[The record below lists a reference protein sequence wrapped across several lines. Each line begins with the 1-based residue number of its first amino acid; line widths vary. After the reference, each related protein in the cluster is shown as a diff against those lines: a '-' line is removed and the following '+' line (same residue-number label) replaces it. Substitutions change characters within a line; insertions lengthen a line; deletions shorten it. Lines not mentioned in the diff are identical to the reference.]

1 MSSNRIYEE
10 IEPVEYVNLS
20 NVPPTKGEPILSSTS
35 ADVQV
40 EYETIFSS
48 TDVPVEEIEP
58 VEYETIV
65 GSSNVPTKCEP
76 ILSSTDVQVEYETVF
91 STTDVPVE
99 YETIVSS
106 TDVPITS
113 HV

>member
-10 IEPVEYVNLS
+10 IEPVEYVNVHS
-20 NVPPTKGEPILSSTS
+20 EGEPILSSTS

-58 VEYETIV
+58 VEYETLV
-65 GSSNVPTKCEP
+65 VHLMYLQNVNQY
-76 ILSSTDVQVEYETVF
+76 SVQRMYK
-91 STTDVPVE
+91 
-99 YETIVSS
+99 
-106 TDVPITS
+106 
-113 HV
+113 

>member
-20 NVPPTKGEPILSSTS
+20 TVPTKGEPILSSTS

-58 VEYETIV
+58 VEYETLV
-65 GSSNVPTKCEP
+65 VHLMYLQNVNQY
-76 ILSSTDVQVEYETVF
+76 SVQRMYK
-91 STTDVPVE
+91 
-99 YETIVSS
+99 
-106 TDVPITS
+106 
-113 HV
+113 